1 MGLSPKEAARFSFL
15 LAIPAIGG
23 AGLLTA
29 LDMEGSYPF
38 PGPVALAGLVSSFI
52 VGVAALKWLLGWL
65 EEGKF
70 HYFGI
75 YCLCVGL
82 ITVEIRKGFNR
93 HHIYPLPYLS
103 FGCGSLDLQIQ

>member
-1 MGLSPKEAARFSFL
+1 MQ
-15 LAIPAIGG
+15 
-23 AGLLTA
+23 
-29 LDMEGSYPF
+29 GSYPF

-82 ITVEIRKGFNR
+82 ITLVI
-93 HHIYPLPYLS
+93 
-103 FGCGSLDLQIQ
+103 